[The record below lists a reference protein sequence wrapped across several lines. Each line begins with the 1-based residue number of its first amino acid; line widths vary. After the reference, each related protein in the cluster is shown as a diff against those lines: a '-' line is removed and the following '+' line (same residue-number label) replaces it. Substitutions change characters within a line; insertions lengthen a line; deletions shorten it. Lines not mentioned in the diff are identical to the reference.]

1 MRQHLYLVLVE
12 RSQREVQ
19 SVQRDGWVDDAEA
32 DNVLTPVLP
41 PTCRGSG
48 LGLGIRDLGSDI
60 CDLLFEFWEL
70 ESGIWDLAS
79 GIWDL
84 GWEI

>member
-1 MRQHLYLVLVE
+1 MGDFILGWNCHLEYIVLVIIIIFIIIMRHHLYLILVE

-19 SVQRDGWVDDAEA
+19 SVQRDGRVDDTEA

-48 LGLGIRDLGSDI
+48 LGLEIRD
-60 CDLLFEFWEL
+60 
-70 ESGIWDLAS
+70 
-79 GIWDL
+79 
-84 GWEI
+84 